1 MFMSIAHKPGF
12 YKMQPQAESM
22 ERKPHTL
29 RDSPP
34 VLQWGLLLIASIAF
48 IWLLELIRIPAALL
62 LGSMAAAIGVAAF
75 EGRIAAPKW
84 LFVMAQGV
92 VGCLVA
98 RSIGPDILTTIL
110 RQWPTFLICVCA
122 VIFFGVALG
131 GLLARW
137 KILPGTTAIW
147 GSSPGAATVMVLMAD
162 SFGGDMRLVAV
173 MQYLR
178 IAFVGIVAS
187 VVSRLWMTSG
197 NAAAAA
203 PDWFPPVAAGPF
215 GETLALAVGGAVIG
229 VKSKIPAGAL
239 LVPML
244 IGVVLSGSRIVTIT
258 LPPWLLAGCYALVG
272 WSIGLRFTRPILLH
286 AARLLPRIVASIFV
300 LIAACGCLAYVLH
313 VVTGTDAL
321 TAYLATSP
329 GGADS
334 VAIIAASSKVD
345 LPFVMSMQIARMLL
359 LILIGPSLA
368 RLLVRWGPG
377 S

>member
-1 MFMSIAHKPGF
+1 MFMSIPHKTGF
-12 YKMQPQAESM
+12 YKMQPRAKPI

-29 RDSPP
+29 HDSPA
-34 VLQWGLLLIASIAF
+34 VLQWGLLLIGSIAF
-48 IWLLELIRIPAALL
+48 VWLLELIRIPAALL
-62 LGSMAAAIGVAAF
+62 LGSMAAGIGVAAF

-110 RQWPTFLICVCA
+110 RQWPIFLICVGA
-122 VIFFGVALG
+122 VTFFGFALG

-137 KILPGTTAIW
+137 QILPGTTAIW
-147 GSSPGAATVMVLMAD
+147 GSTPGAATVMVLMAD
-162 SFGGDMRLVAV
+162 AFGGDIRLVAV

-178 IAFVGIVAS
+178 VAFVGIVAS
-187 VVSRLWMTSG
+187 VVSRLWMTG
-197 NAAAAA
+197 AAA
-203 PDWFPPVAAGPF
+203 PVAIDWFPPVAAGPLW
-215 GETLALAVGGAVIG
+215 ETLALAVGGAVIG

-244 IGVVLSGSRIVTIT
+244 VGVVLSGSRVVTIT

-272 WSIGLRFTRPILLH
+272 WSIGLRFTRPIVLH
-286 AARLLPRIVASIFV
+286 AARLLPRIVASILV
-300 LIAACGCLAYVLH
+300 LIALCGCLAYVLH

-368 RLLVRWGPG
+368 RMLVRWGAG

>member
-1 MFMSIAHKPGF
+1 
-12 YKMQPQAESM
+12 MQPQAKPI
-22 ERKPHTL
+22 ERKQRTL

-34 VLQWGLLLIASIAF
+34 VLQWGLLLVASIAF
-48 IWLLELIRIPAALL
+48 VWLLELIRIPAALL
-62 LGSMAAAIGVAAF
+62 LGSMAAGIGVAAF

-110 RQWPTFLICVCA
+110 RQWPIFLICVGA
-122 VIFFGVALG
+122 VIFFGLALG

-147 GSSPGAATVMVLMAD
+147 GSTPGAATVMVLMAD
-162 SFGGDMRLVAV
+162 AFGGDIRLVAV

-178 IAFVGIVAS
+178 VAFVGIVAS
-187 VVSRLWMTSG
+187 VVSRLWMTSDS
-197 NAAAAA
+197 AAAAA
-203 PDWFPPVAAGPF
+203 PYWFPPLAAGPF
-215 GETLALAVGGAVIG
+215 AETLALAVGGAVIG

-239 LVPML
+239 LVPMFV
-244 IGVVLSGSRIVTIT
+244 GVVLSGSRVVTIT

-272 WSIGLRFTRPILLH
+272 WSIGLRFTRPIVLH
-286 AARLLPRIVASIFV
+286 AARLLPRMVASIFV
-300 LIAACGCLAYVLH
+300 LIALCGCLAYVLH

-368 RLLVRWGPG
+368 RTLVRWGARP
-377 S
+377 